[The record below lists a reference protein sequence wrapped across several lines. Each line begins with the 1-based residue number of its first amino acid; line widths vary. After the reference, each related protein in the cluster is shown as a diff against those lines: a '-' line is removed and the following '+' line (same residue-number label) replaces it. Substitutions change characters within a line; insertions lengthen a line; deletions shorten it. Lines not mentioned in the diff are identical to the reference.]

1 MDNKK
6 IRNIISTLTFN
17 TAETILIVLVGK
29 LLGLELNNIIMVMLC
44 FMISRGFFGKSLHFK
59 NWYRCL
65 IWSLL
70 ILLSLFLILKIDLK
84 ISILFTVFSG
94 FIMTGKSNIDDMYL
108 WKGKKSNYADIE
120 EFIKYNEM
128 EDKLIDFEKKLK
140 DKDDLLFLLYKYRF
154 KENYTFAEI
163 SERTGLEN
171 PRIAEKLEQIA
182 LSIRLYCG
190 I

>member
-1 MDNKK
+1 
-6 IRNIISTLTFN
+6 
-17 TAETILIVLVGK
+17 
-29 LLGLELNNIIMVMLC
+29 
-44 FMISRGFFGKSLHFK
+44 
-59 NWYRCL
+59 
-65 IWSLL
+65 
-70 ILLSLFLILKIDLK
+70 
-84 ISILFTVFSG
+84 
-94 FIMTGKSNIDDMYL
+94 MTGKSNIDDMYL